1 MWKKYRVSAALLLVC
16 LLTGCAGETAE
27 REEIQ
32 EEEESGIEIG
42 MTFDSFIIERWQRD
56 RDVFVSAAQE
66 LGADVNVQNANGDLE
81 EQISQI
87 EYFIQKGV
95 DAIVVVAIDSNGLS
109 DAVADA
115 HRAGIPVV
123 AYDRL
128 ICDADVDLYISFD
141 NEEVG
146 RLMGEHMKEHLSEG
160 GNILQVCG
168 PLADNNVPLV
178 MGGFAEALEN
188 SDITIAGTEHADGWL
203 AETGFAVT
211 DAYLS
216 TGEVPDGIMCGNDSI
231 AGQAI
236 RALFNVYLTI
246 LLCLAIGILAGV
258 WQGYWIGYVRIPPF
272 ITTLGGMF
280 IFRGF
285 GRLVLDS
292 KTVAVQNEAFLNIF
306 TAYIKIPGLDTD
318 ERILSPLVVGAI
330 IVVLIFYST
339 ISSRAKKA
347 KKGYRQNS
355 AFSDFGRSAIISVV
369 LMIYCWMLCQYRG
382 ISVMLVWVVAI
393 CLIYH
398 FITSKTAFGRYFYA
412 VGGNEKA
419 TQLSGINTN
428 KVYFLAYTNMGF
440 LAGLCGLLCLARVG
454 SVNGQTGNSFEMDA
468 IGSCFIGGA
477 SAYGGS
483 GTIPGVIIGAL
494 LLGVINMGMSIMGIG
509 DSWQYV
515 VKGGVLLVAV
525 IFDVVSNRKSGH

>member
-1 MWKKYRVSAALLLVC
+1 MANKKETQSGAQFNLGAFLTKNSMVIALVVVFILFYFLTDGRLLYAQNMSNLLLQNGYVLVMAC
-16 LLTGCAGETAE
+16 GMLLCILT
-27 REEIQ
+27 
-32 EEEESGIEIG
+32 
-42 MTFDSFIIERWQRD
+42 
-56 RDVFVSAAQE
+56 
-66 LGADVNVQNANGDLE
+66 
-81 EQISQI
+81 
-87 EYFIQKGV
+87 
-95 DAIVVVAIDSNGLS
+95 
-109 DAVADA
+109 
-115 HRAGIPVV
+115 
-123 AYDRL
+123 
-128 ICDADVDLYISFD
+128 
-141 NEEVG
+141 
-146 RLMGEHMKEHLSEG
+146 G
-160 GNILQVCG
+160 GNIDLSVGSVICM
-168 PLADNNVPLV
+168 V
-178 MGGFAEALEN
+178 GGIAAVL
-188 SDITIAGTEHADGWL
+188 ITN
-203 AETGFAVT
+203 
-211 DAYLS
+211 Y
-216 TGEVPDGIMCGNDSI
+216 N
-231 AGQAI
+231 
-236 RALFNVYLTI
+236 FNVYLTI
-246 LLCLAIGILAGV
+246 LLCLAIGIAAGV

-355 AFSDFGRSAIISVV
+355 AFSDFGRSAIVSVV